1 MFDTYQAGKS
11 FTLKRNPYWSNAIDP
26 NRSALPDN
34 ISVKLNVDPEDVDQQ
49 LLNGSVDVDV
59 TSGGLQTDTQGQVVT
74 DPSLKAN
81 ADLAPI
87 PRLWFA
93 SINPDVAPLDNIDC
107 RKAVE
112 LAADHDGFLRA
123 FGGQYGGEIA
133 TSVMP
138 PLVPGATKA
147 DPYNFLGK
155 KNGDA
160 DAAKAELTKC
170 GQPSGFSINMAYRGD
185 RPKEQAEAEALQN
198 SLGKVGIKLTLKPF
212 PSGDY
217 FKLYAGNP
225 TFAKN
230 NNLGI
235 SANGWGA
242 DWPDGYGFLAQIVD
256 SRAIKP
262 SGGNSNM
269 SVKDPQVDALLD
281 KALGQTDVAQRNQ
294 TWGQIDAQVMS
305 DAVILP
311 GVWASVLL
319 YRPKNLTNVF
329 VNNGFGGYD
338 YTQLGVSS

>member
-1 MFDTYQAGKS
+1 
-11 FTLKRNPYWSNAIDP
+11 
-26 NRSALPDN
+26 
-34 ISVKLNVDPEDVDQQ
+34 
-49 LLNGSVDVDV
+49 
-59 TSGGLQTDTQGQVVT
+59 
-74 DPSLKAN
+74 
-81 ADLAPI
+81 
-87 PRLWFA
+87 
-93 SINPDVAPLDNIDC
+93 
-107 RKAVE
+107 
-112 LAADHDGFLRA
+112 
-123 FGGQYGGEIA
+123 
-133 TSVMP
+133 MP

-155 KNGDA
+155 KNGDT

-256 SRAIKP
+256 SRVIKP
-262 SGGNSNM
+262 TGGNSNM
-269 SVKDPQVDALLD
+269 SIKDPAVDQMIDTAL
-281 KALGQTDVAQRNQ
+281 ATTDVNARQQ
-294 TWGQIDAQVMS
+294 IWGQIDAKVMD
-305 DAVILP
+305 DAAVLP

-319 YRPKNLTNVF
+319 YRPSNLTNVF
-329 VNNGFGGYD
+329 INNGFGGYD
-338 YTQLGVSS
+338 YTQLGVTK